1 MSFEDHEDC
10 FLWRCDQCGK
20 LAVFKPHDFHDCVA
34 ELRARGWSFSPP
46 ERWGEDDWTHTCG
59 YCRHKHKQ
67 TNIMDRTFKT
77 VK

>member
-1 MSFEDHEDC
+1 MFVEYEEC
-10 FLWRCDQCGK
+10 FLWKCNQCGK
-20 LAVFKPHDFHDCVA
+20 EAIFAPNNFYDRVA

-46 ERWGEDDWTHTCG
+46 ERWGEDWDHTCG
-59 YCRHKHKQ
+59 RCRHNHQQ